1 MAKQLDQISSFQYYV
16 FTFSI
21 ILTYVLFISLIL
33 GISFLNNP
41 KYLTTLEYYL
51 QIYIG
56 LFLMWRFNYFRNPV
70 FTVLDKKIAFSAGVF
85 LLIATVVNSAIIT
98 HFKEIQAYIQSHLWH
113 RKL

>member
-1 MAKQLDQISSFQYYV
+1 MAKQLDKLTSFQYYV

-21 ILTYVLFISLIL
+21 ILTYVLFISMIL

-56 LFLMWRFNYFRNPV
+56 LFLMWRFNYFRNPE

-85 LLIATVVNSAIIT
+85 LLIATIVNSAIKT
-98 HFKEIQAYIQSHLWH
+98 HFKEIQTYIQSHLWS
-113 RKL
+113 RKS

>member
-21 ILTYVLFISLIL
+21 ILIYVLFISLIL
-33 GISFLNNP
+33 GISFLDNP
-41 KYLTTLEYYL
+41 KYLTTLEHYL

-56 LFLMWRFNYFRNPV
+56 LFLMWRFNYFRNPE

-85 LLIATVVNSAIIT
+85 LLFASIVNSAMT
-98 HFKEIQAYIQSHLWH
+98 TYFKEIQTYIQSHLWH
-113 RKL
+113 RKS

>member
-21 ILTYVLFISLIL
+21 ILIYVLFFATIL

-51 QIYIG
+51 KIYVG
-56 LFLMWRFNYFRNPV
+56 LFLMWRFNYFRNPE
-70 FTVLDKKIAFSAGVF
+70 FTLLDKKIAFSAGVF
-85 LLIATVVNSAIIT
+85 LFLTTIVNSVILT
-98 HFKEIQAYIQSHLWH
+98 YFKHIHTYIQSHILQS
-113 RKL
+113 KS